1 MRSLFFVRLALLNT
15 FKKKLRLSLAL
26 AGISLT
32 SGVIVLL
39 FGLQIGLKNL
49 VDTQVKNG
57 QATNVVSVTLRNSN
71 AVKLDEQRVSSIQ
84 SISGVSDVAESVGL
98 LSNAVYHGITLNA
111 PLYAVSANYFALNPP
126 TLISGIVEQEP
137 TNESIV
143 VSSRVLT
150 VFSIDPKTAIGK
162 EVKLSI
168 NLSPDYVHTI
178 DKETPT
184 KTKTYTIKAVV
195 DRGNLPVVYA
205 SIDGLKDQGLNSV
218 SQLSLQLTNPEK
230 AASVRESIERQG
242 FQTSSIQDTIDQI
255 NKLFAVINGIL
266 VIFSI
271 IVFIIT
277 VTATFTIITLTLME
291 ETQQIGFLR
300 IMGLRSSDV
309 SLLFIIQ
316 SILITSLGA
325 TIGILLG
332 SAGGFILN
340 GYARALAASDAFYGE
355 ISIFVLPTGQIIII
369 LMLSIIIGWIVGT
382 IPAKRAAQLNP
393 LEELYS

>member
-15 FKKKLRLSLAL
+15 FKKKLRLALAL

-39 FGLQIGLKNL
+39 FGLQIGLKSL

-71 AVKLDEQRVSSIQ
+71 AVKLDEQRISSIQ
-84 SISGVSDVAESVGL
+84 SISGVGDVAESVGL

-111 PLYAVSANYFALNPP
+111 PVYAVTGNYFALNPP
-126 TLISGIVEQEP
+126 TVVQGAVEQEP
-137 TNESIV
+137 TQDSVV
-143 VSSRVLT
+143 VSSTVLT
-150 VFSIDPKTAIGK
+150 AFSIDPASAVGK
-162 EVKLSI
+162 EIQLAI
-168 NLSPDYVHTI
+168 TLTPEYVSTI
-178 DKETPT
+178 EKEKTT
-184 KTKTYTIKAVV
+184 KAKTYTIKAVV
-195 DRGNLPVVYA
+195 DRGNLPVIYA
-205 SIDGLKDQGLNSV
+205 SIDALKDQGLNSV
-218 SQLSLQLTNPEK
+218 SQLSLQLTSPDK
-230 AASVRESIERQG
+230 APSVRETVERQG
-242 FQTSSIQDTIDQI
+242 LQTSSIQDTIDQI
-255 NKLFAVINGIL
+255 NKLFSVINGIL
-266 VIFSI
+266 VVFSI

-300 IMGLRSSDV
+300 IMGLKSSDV
-309 SLLFIIQ
+309 SLLFVIQ

-325 TIGILLG
+325 IMGIVLGTI
-332 SAGGFILN
+332 AGFVLN